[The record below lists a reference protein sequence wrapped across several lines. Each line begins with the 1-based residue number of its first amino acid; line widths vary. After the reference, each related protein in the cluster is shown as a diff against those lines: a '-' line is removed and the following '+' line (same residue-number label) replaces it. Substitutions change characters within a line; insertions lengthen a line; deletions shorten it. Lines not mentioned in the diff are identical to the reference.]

1 MKIITLTAVLYIALH
16 LLGRYYPACLWGTDQ
31 LHYYPFPVYI
41 FFILTAAVALALSM
55 SDRLILQIDRAFGK
69 SLRYFSAKSHFSL
82 WSKALFVPCFIALA
96 YTFRDRTHFLGD
108 SAKWFTIIES
118 AVSRSR
124 QWDGIL
130 GHHSRLDIPGL
141 EYINIQQALDLF
153 IHFQVYRLGHAFWNW
168 NAAEAYEWISCL
180 AGGCYV
186 IVLWHAS
193 SFCGSDAARRLT
205 VFSLLITLGS
215 SQLFFG
221 YGESYTLVVLVSTLY
236 ALYGL
241 RFLQGMVPLIFPT
254 ALLLLAIALHLIAL
268 SLVPSWLFLLWRN
281 PGRVGTYLR
290 CPRINLPLCIVVG
303 LISLYGYIEFY
314 RPLHLPLWEA
324 GEEGRYALLSL
335 PHGANLVNEVLLL
348 SPFGLVWGGIFLIR
362 RQGSIPPCSFL
373 GWTALGSGMLISV
386 HYISMGGR
394 DWDLMAFPGLFYSLW
409 GIHCLNLLSDRERLF
424 RQARWTILPL
434 MVLHTALWIGVNN
447 DSRRATDRL
456 GNLLKYTPN
465 QALHYQH
472 FTLGHYY
479 IAIQRDDARQAVY
492 HFREALRHTPPTDIE
507 PIARYKTYLGNAL
520 IALGIDYEDS
530 GQNQRAIEAYQE
542 AIQLSNSAKAYY
554 NLAILYDEGGQRE
567 RAIEAYRQT
576 VQIRPNY
583 PEAHYNLGII
593 YQQQGQILQAVEAY
607 QKAIDLRPN
616 FPEAYRNLAIAHSDR
631 RQYQQ
636 AIEVLREAIRRTPDD
651 FSLHHNLGSSY
662 LSLGKRDSARA
673 AFRRGVD
680 LGSDNAITY
689 LALGS
694 LLREE
699 ELLSEARQVY
709 KMIIEINPRRASIDM
724 YLHAARELSDLGD
737 AQAAD
742 ILYRKAREFELR

>member
-1 MKIITLTAVLYIALH
+1 
-16 LLGRYYPACLWGTDQ
+16 
-31 LHYYPFPVYI
+31 
-41 FFILTAAVALALSM
+41 
-55 SDRLILQIDRAFGK
+55 
-69 SLRYFSAKSHFSL
+69 
-82 WSKALFVPCFIALA
+82 
-96 YTFRDRTHFLGD
+96 
-108 SAKWFTIIES
+108 
-118 AVSRSR
+118 
-124 QWDGIL
+124 
-130 GHHSRLDIPGL
+130 
-141 EYINIQQALDLF
+141 
-153 IHFQVYRLGHAFWNW
+153 
-168 NAAEAYEWISCL
+168 
-180 AGGCYV
+180 
-186 IVLWHAS
+186 
-193 SFCGSDAARRLT
+193 
-205 VFSLLITLGS
+205 
-215 SQLFFG
+215 
-221 YGESYTLVVLVSTLY
+221 
-236 ALYGL
+236 
-241 RFLQGMVPLIFPT
+241 
-254 ALLLLAIALHLIAL
+254 
-268 SLVPSWLFLLWRN
+268 
-281 PGRVGTYLR
+281 
-290 CPRINLPLCIVVG
+290 
-303 LISLYGYIEFY
+303 
-314 RPLHLPLWEA
+314 
-324 GEEGRYALLSL
+324 
-335 PHGANLVNEVLLL
+335 
-348 SPFGLVWGGIFLIR
+348 
-362 RQGSIPPCSFL
+362 
-373 GWTALGSGMLISV
+373 
-386 HYISMGGR
+386 
-394 DWDLMAFPGLFYSLW
+394 
-409 GIHCLNLLSDRERLF
+409 
-424 RQARWTILPL
+424 